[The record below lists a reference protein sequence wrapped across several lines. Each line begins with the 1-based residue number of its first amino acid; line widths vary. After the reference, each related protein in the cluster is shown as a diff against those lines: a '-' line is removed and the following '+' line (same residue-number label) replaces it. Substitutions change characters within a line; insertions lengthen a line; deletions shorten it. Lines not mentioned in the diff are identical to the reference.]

1 MTVISAT
8 GVSSTL
14 TVKGVVVSPSVT
26 LAGPTSETV
35 AVSPGASSLM
45 VVVTEAL
52 AAEAAM
58 FSKPPPVMAS
68 IAMTMSSAPSAS
80 GSSMVA
86 IVNRVEVWPARIVR
100 RGDSGEVGAVGG
112 RTAVGQRDGDIGN
125 RCFINADRE
134 GCGRVAFGDAGRSDQ

>member
-1 MTVISAT
+1 MTVISET

-14 TVKGVVVSPSVT
+14 TVNGVVVSPSVT

-80 GSSMVA
+80 GSSMVS
-86 IVNRVEVWPARIVR
+86 IVNRVEVWPARIVAEAIPVK
-100 RGDSGEVGAVGG
+100 SVPSAAVPL
-112 RTAVGQRDGDIGN
+112 
-125 RCFINADRE
+125 
-134 GCGRVAFGDAGRSDQ
+134 